1 MEMSSGSRRSEGQE
15 VLLRCKG
22 AFVRFG
28 PAWRA
33 CDILSS
39 CKSIL
44 INSRQRL
51 YPGII
56 MNCER
61 GMVRGCRREYPWV
74 TLGEPRLGW
83 AFLKD
88 LHFISSGWTNLN
100 CPPGRPFQFLFLAVP
115 RLRLR
120 LHLCL
125 GTLEWCCKLQ
135 LCEIRINRS
144 VQVLPSCPKWLLN
157 PSWGGYFSPTPWQ
170 VQVKNRKFDYVK
182 FEC

>member
-1 MEMSSGSRRSEGQE
+1 MDPSEREREIPSWTWSTACKIVPGTGTKCHCEMEMSSGSRQSKGQE

-61 GMVRGCRREYPWV
+61 GMVRGCRRGYPWV

-100 CPPGRPFQFLFLAVP
+100 CPPGRPFQFLVSGSSSVSA
-115 RLRLR
+115 RLSDAANYNCVRL
-120 LHLCL
+120 
-125 GTLEWCCKLQ
+125 E
-135 LCEIRINRS
+135 
-144 VQVLPSCPKWLLN
+144 
-157 PSWGGYFSPTPWQ
+157 
-170 VQVKNRKFDYVK
+170 
-182 FEC
+182 